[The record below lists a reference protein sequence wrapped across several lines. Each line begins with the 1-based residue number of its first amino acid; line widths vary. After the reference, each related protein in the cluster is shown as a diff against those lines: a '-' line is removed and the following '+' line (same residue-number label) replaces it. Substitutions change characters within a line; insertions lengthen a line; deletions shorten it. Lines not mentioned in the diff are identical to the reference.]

1 MTTQFVVL
9 VLLVGAGGAGGC
21 AEVAHRQTA
30 VVTGFGVEGFGIG
43 AGSYS
48 RGNHRGND
56 KNQVRLTERRH
67 SQGQEEVCCEV
78 VTQLPWESGFTRQIH
93 IVEIMAPLWVP

>member
-1 MTTQFVVL
+1 MVL

-56 KNQVRLTERRH
+56 K
-67 SQGQEEVCCEV
+67 
-78 VTQLPWESGFTRQIH
+78 TR
-93 IVEIMAPLWVP
+93 